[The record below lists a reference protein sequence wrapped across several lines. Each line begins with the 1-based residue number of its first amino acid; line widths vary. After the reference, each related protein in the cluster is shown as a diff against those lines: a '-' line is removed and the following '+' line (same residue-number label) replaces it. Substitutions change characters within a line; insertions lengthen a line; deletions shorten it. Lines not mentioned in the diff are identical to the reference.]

1 MATFIRPAGH
11 QHRVTSMRDY
21 KLDSEILRFLHKSE
35 RFYPVNAVELS
46 IKDQRKCYSELC
58 DAYQAPI
65 PDSIFS
71 TDHAIPGRNG
81 PIPIRIYE
89 NHAHRSPVTVMYLHG
104 GGFILGGLDSHHSI
118 CAEIAERTEF
128 KVVAVDYRLA
138 PEYIYPVQFEDA
150 LDAFL
155 SIDNGHTVVVGD
167 SAGGTLA
174 AAVCVAQRGSDRQPV
189 GQVLIYPSLGGQY
202 LDLDS
207 YKSNHDAP
215 ALSTEDVYE
224 YLNLWAGNS
233 PPENDP
239 IFAPLM
245 LSDFSDLPPC
255 IAIAAQHDPLRDDVV
270 AWSDRLNQAGI
281 RASHHIE
288 DGLIHGYLRARHCS
302 NKAAGSFSRICSGI
316 KELGNRFFDQN

>member
-1 MATFIRPAGH
+1 MATFAKTAGH
-11 QHRVTSMRDY
+11 QHRITPMRDY
-21 KLDSEILRFLHKSE
+21 KLDSEISQFLQDSE
-35 RFYPVNAVELS
+35 RIYPVDAVELS
-46 IKDQRKCYSELC
+46 MEEHRKHYSALC

-71 TDHAIPGRNG
+71 TDHEIPGRNG

-89 NHAHRSPVTVMYLHG
+89 NHEHRSPVTIMYLHG

-118 CAEIAERTEF
+118 CAEIAERTDF

-138 PEYIYPVQFEDA
+138 PEHIYPVQFEDA

-155 SIDNGHTVVVGD
+155 SIDTGHTVVVGD

-174 AAVCVAQRGSDRQPV
+174 AALCVAQRGSDRQPV

-202 LDLDS
+202 LNLDS
-207 YKSNHDAP
+207 YQSNHDAP
-215 ALSTEDVYE
+215 ALSTNDVYK
-224 YLNLWAGNS
+224 YMNLWTGNS
-233 PPENDP
+233 PPEHDP

-270 AWSDRLNQAGI
+270 AWSDRLNQAGVS
-281 RASHHIE
+281 ASHHVE

-302 NKAAGSFSRICSGI
+302 DKAARSFSRICRGV
-316 KELGNRFFDQN
+316 KELGDPFLDQN